1 MEWVKNKRLKEF
13 TATGGAS
20 PNDFLNAI
28 AGLSTPAAT
37 TATPPVNDVA
47 RKFAN
52 AAPNTFLAALAKQPK
67 LAAADAAAD
76 KVNATKTQQQTP
88 NLPNNLSGIGSAGI

>member
-1 MEWVKNKRLKEF
+1 MITFSEWVKNKNLKEL
-13 TATGGAS
+13 TS

-28 AGLSTPAAT
+28 NGLSTPTAA

-52 AAPNTFLAALAKQPK
+52 VAPNTFLAALAKQPK
-67 LAAADAAAD
+67 LAAANAAAD
-76 KVNATKTQQQTP
+76 KINATKTQQQTP
-88 NLPNNLSGIGSAGI
+88 NLPNNLAGGVT